1 MVAAAAVRRNK
12 VVFGFEDDND
22 DDDDEDWK
30 SVFVFVFVNDDVV
43 VDDVVDDANDK
54 GRALVELP
62 RGAMVGTALRGGGG
76 GCGGG
81 GACRQVSS

>member
-12 VVFGFEDDND
+12 GVFGFEDDND

-30 SVFVFVFVNDDVV
+30 SVFVFVFVFVFVDVV

-62 RGAMVGTALRGGGG
+62 RGAMVGTALTGG

-81 GACRQVSS
+81 SCRQVSS